1 MICIRENISTPDFVI
16 TPTVNIELG
25 VSIYLLFYHN
35 RYLYKPYMSVWINM
49 LNVMIN
55 RFT

>member
-25 VSIYLLFYHN
+25 VSIYLLFYHY
-35 RYLYKPYMSVWINM
+35 RYLYKPYMSVWIKV